1 MKPDLIFVFLG
12 IETPKLTN
20 TQSEVEAKAPEGD
33 SDTHSSSCTKNEKGI
48 YLKESYVG
56 ILKMNE
62 NTLLLSFKVV
72 F

>member
-12 IETPKLTN
+12 IEAPKLTN
-20 TQSEVEAKAPEGD
+20 TQPEVEAKAPEGD